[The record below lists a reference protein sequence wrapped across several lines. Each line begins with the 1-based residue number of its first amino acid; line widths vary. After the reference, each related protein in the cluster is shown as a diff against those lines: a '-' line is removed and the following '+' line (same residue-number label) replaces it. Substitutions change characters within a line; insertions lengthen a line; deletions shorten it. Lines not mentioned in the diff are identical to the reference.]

1 MWEETNRDS
10 TINYSFHLLA
20 LNRCYLHLLVARLIG
35 IGSWCRHA
43 GDSIDSARWSLQ
55 DGSREAEELGNHIAQ
70 SGVRISAARG
80 GATKGG
86 NRGQHTGGQVI
97 SNVAN
102 RADLWRHH
110 GGDQSLEVL
119 DGHRRL
125 DVPLLVLFDIRSVQ
139 LLDHPRLCVQ
149 EVVDFLHIFV
159 YSLYIYFSY
168 YFKHMKYSRQTQN
181 RALRS

>member
-1 MWEETNRDS
+1 
-10 TINYSFHLLA
+10 
-20 LNRCYLHLLVARLIG
+20 
-35 IGSWCRHA
+35 
-43 GDSIDSARWSLQ
+43 SLQ

-102 RADLWRHH
+102 RTDLWRHH
-110 GGDQSLEVL
+110 GGNQSLEVL

-149 EVVDFLHIFV
+149 EVVDFAKHKTEHCVLSLECGIGQFSFV
-159 YSLYIYFSY
+159 
-168 YFKHMKYSRQTQN
+168 
-181 RALRS
+181 ALLDT